1 MTAFDRAWGILK
13 MPIVPGSLREIEM
26 REEDFPE
33 YATEARSWEALFQDP
48 ETDEMHP
55 MSIRSAGYPKSNR
68 DMAWSLTGQIGGD
81 SERHDNLSLIF
92 SDGRKSIT
100 RSGWLDYSYPYAGW
114 TETREGFRGRGYAS
128 ALYDAIA
135 YLMDKHYGTPFVPS
149 PEQSPDAKFLWR
161 GRSEWPVRGD
171 LE

>member
-1 MTAFDRAWGILK
+1 M
-13 MPIVPGSLREIEM
+13 
-26 REEDFPE
+26 
-33 YATEARSWEALFQDP
+33 
-48 ETDEMHP
+48 
-55 MSIRSAGYPKSNR
+55 
-68 DMAWSLTGQIGGD
+68 GQIGGD
-81 SERHDNLSLIF
+81 SERPDKRPLRT
-92 SDGRKSIT
+92 DGLVPFMEEGDKSIT
-100 RSGWLDYSYPYAGW
+100 GSGWFDRSHPYAAW

-149 PEQSPDAKFLWR
+149 PEQSPDAEFLWR